1 MYRLILSAT
10 ELEAIECA
18 LRCAAYEDRR
28 RAERLEARFGGWGN
42 AEMRNLIE
50 TYRQDAEEERRLA
63 DTIFERAEMLDT
75 KEETNG

>member
-10 ELEAIECA
+10 ELEVIECV
-18 LRCAAYEDRR
+18 LRCTECEDRR
-28 RAERLEARFGGWGN
+28 RAERLEARLGGWGN

-50 TYRQDAEEERRLA
+50 TYRQDAEDERRLA

-75 KEETNG
+75 KEETT